1 MLEII
6 NKYHLWDYIDY
17 NGLVFLIVFLI
28 LYYIYLESDN
38 IYHCA
43 KTCFKKEDLVVDQP
57 ATLKKQELPTKR
69 GRKKKVS
76 VPKQD

>member
-6 NKYHLWDYIDY
+6 NKYNLWDYT
-17 NGLVFLIVFLI
+17 GLVFLIVFLI

-57 ATLKKQELPTKR
+57 ALIEKQVIKLVAKK

-76 VPKQD
+76 IPKKD